1 MKNLK
6 KSKKQLLAE
15 IDNLKQYI
23 KKLEGTAS
31 SCADKS
37 SIDNNIIQQQKQFIL
52 DNIYDIA
59 WLKDKESR
67 YVVVNKA
74 FGNVSGMKA
83 NDLLGKTDFDIW
95 PKELAKKYRADD
107 KEIMLTGKRKLIEE
121 TLIDKQGRVF
131 TLETAKSPFYDDKG
145 VVMGTVGIAHNITKR
160 KKAKLEL
167 HNLNILLTSII
178 ENIPNMIFL
187 KDARELRFVRF
198 NRAGEKLLGYKRA
211 ELLGKNDYDF
221 FTKEQADFFIKKDRE
236 VLRHKKVVDVPEE
249 PIQTLRKGK
258 RILHTKKVP
267 ILGKNGKP
275 EYLLG
280 ISDDITE
287 YKKAYVEISELK
299 KAKKALKESE
309 TRYRVLFES
318 ANDAIFLADADT
330 GILVGANKSAAKL
343 LGRPVNEIIGMHQ
356 KHLHPESDKE
366 LYEGLFKSHINA
378 RKPFMRTAFVVHKSG
393 RSIPVYISANH
404 ITLNGRKIVMGIFSD
419 ITALKQIEDGLKR
432 DKNSLESIVAR
443 KRKDLSSVLK
453 SLEDSKRLADIGAL
467 AAMVAHELRNPL
479 GVIKT
484 AVYNITRKLE
494 APYVKNIKSHV
505 NNIDKK
511 IFEADRII
519 SSLLSYS
526 KTLTLFYE
534 KLLIFKLIDQGV
546 NNFRQ
551 NHNNPKIKL
560 IVDYVPVKDIWIKA
574 DSVQI
579 ASVLSNVLD
588 NAYQALPGNTGRIDL
603 ICRYHEKEKA
613 ISIVVRDNGSGL
625 SKENLS
631 RVFDPFFSLRTKG
644 IGLGLTVCK
653 QIVTL
658 HNGTID
664 MQSEK
669 SKGTTVKIIL
679 PVNIK

>member
-1 MKNLK
+1 MENTE

-15 IDNLKQYI
+15 IDNLKKYT
-23 KKLEGTAS
+23 KKLKDPAG
-31 SCADKS
+31 SCTGKS
-37 SIDNNIIQQQKQFIL
+37 SINKAIMQQQKQYML

-59 WLKDKESR
+59 WLKDKKSR
-67 YVVVNKA
+67 YLVINKA
-74 FGNVSGMKA
+74 FENMSGMKA

-95 PKELAKKYRADD
+95 PKNLAEKYRADD
-107 KEIMLTGKRKLIEE
+107 KEVMLTGKRKFIEE
-121 TLIDKQGRVF
+121 NLVTEQGKVF
-131 TLETAKSPFYDDKG
+131 TLETTKSPVFDSKG
-145 VVMGTVGIAHNITKR
+145 AVIGTVGIAHNITKR
-160 KKAKLEL
+160 KKAEEEL
-167 HNLNILLTSII
+167 HQLYILFESII

-187 KDARELRFVRF
+187 KDAKELRFVRF
-198 NRAGEKLLGYKRA
+198 NRAGEKLLGYKRT
-211 ELLGKNDYDF
+211 ELIGKNDYDF
-221 FTKEQADFFIKKDRE
+221 FPKEQADFFIKKDHQ
-236 VLRHKKVVDVPEE
+236 VLSSGKISNIMEE
-249 PIQTLRKGK
+249 PIQTRKKGK

-318 ANDAIFLADADT
+318 ANDAIFLADAHT
-330 GILVGANKSAAKL
+330 GILIDANKGAAKL
-343 LGRPVNEIIGMHQ
+343 LGRPINEIIGMHQ
-356 KHLHPESDKE
+356 MQLHPKE
-366 LYEGLFKSHINA
+366 DAKLYKGLFKSHTNA
-378 RKPFMRTAFVVHKSG
+378 QKPFLQTAFVKHKSG
-393 RSIPVYISANH
+393 RNIPVYISGTH
-404 ITLNGRKIVMGIFSD
+404 IVLMGKKIMMGIFSD
-419 ITALKQIEDGLKR
+419 ITALKQIEDSLKR
-432 DKNSLESIVAR
+432 DKSSLESIVAE
-443 KRKDLSSVLK
+443 KRKDLSAVLK
-453 SLEDSKRLADIGAL
+453 NLEDSKRLADIGVL

-484 AVYNITRKLE
+484 AAYNITRKLK
-494 APYVKNIKSHV
+494 APYVKNIKSHI

-519 SSLLSYS
+519 GSLLSYS

-534 KLLIFKLIDQGV
+534 KLPVCKLIDQGV

-560 IVDYVPVKDIWIKA
+560 IVDCVSVKDIWIKV

-588 NAYQALPGNTGRIDL
+588 NAYQALPGNTGRIIL
-603 ICRYHEKEKA
+603 TCRYHKKENA
-613 ISIVVRDNGSGL
+613 ISIVVRDNGIGL

-631 RVFDPFFSLRTKG
+631 RVFDPFFSLRAKG

-653 QIVTL
+653 QIVAL

-679 PVNIK
+679 PTNIK